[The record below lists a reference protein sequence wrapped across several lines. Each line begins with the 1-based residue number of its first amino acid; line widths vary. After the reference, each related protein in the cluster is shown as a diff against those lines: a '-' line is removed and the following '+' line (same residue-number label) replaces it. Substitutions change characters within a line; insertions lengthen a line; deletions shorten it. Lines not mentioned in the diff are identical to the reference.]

1 MPLYFDW
8 REGRPP
14 RNKDNMRKAQT
25 TKPDKEMLP
34 EYDFTG
40 GVRGKYA
47 ARFAQGTNIVILSPE
62 MAKLFPSSRE
72 VEVALRKYVE
82 HRRKSGKGTVG

>member
-1 MPLYFDW
+1 
-8 REGRPP
+8 
-14 RNKDNMRKAQT
+14 MRKAQT